1 MYNIPLI
8 ATIAYFCIGLFLMY
22 KNNKICIERVGRTSS
37 AREDIILVFLWG
49 IFIVMDLFEFAKYLY
64 LSRSNKA
71 LDTFEAIEADQ
82 PRKLIAFAG
91 ISGTGKDTCADY
103 LVREHNYIKFSFAA
117 LLKALCQVMFGHK
130 GLKGEDYYNDNRD
143 ARKDVLWTDSQDKEV
158 TPVDVW
164 VSVGTKM
171 REVHE
176 DVWLD
181 VLSSQMEYDVMSSFA
196 IADCRHPNELKR
208 IQELGGKVYY
218 VTNSGV
224 KPNPKAKMDHLI
236 TADMCDGIIVN
247 EGTLEELY
255 AKLDEL
261 QNKKALTGTHYEYS
275 VRAFISK

>member
-8 ATIAYFCIGLFLMY
+8 STVAYFCIGLFLMY
-22 KNNKICIERVGRTSS
+22 KNNEICIKRAGRPSS

-64 LSRSNKA
+64 DTKTNKA
-71 LDTFEAIEADQ
+71 LDTFEAIEADK

-103 LVREHNYIKFSFAA
+103 LVSKHKGTKFSFAS
-117 LLKALCQVMFGHK
+117 LLKALCQVLFGHK

-143 ARKDVLWTDSQDKEV
+143 ARKDVLWTDPQGKEF
-158 TPVDVW
+158 TAVDVW
-164 VSVGTKM
+164 VHVGTKM
-171 REVHE
+171 REVYE

-181 VLSSQMEYDVMSSFA
+181 ALTARMKYEPETSFF
-196 IADCRHPNELKR
+196 IADCRHENELKR

-218 VTNSGV
+218 VKNSEV
-224 KPNPKAKMDHLI
+224 KPNPKATMDHLI
-236 TADMCDGIIVN
+236 TEDMCDGVIEN

-261 QNKKALTGTHYEYS
+261 
-275 VRAFISK
+275 

>member
-8 ATIAYFCIGLFLMY
+8 ATMAYFCIGAFLAY
-22 KNNKICIERVGRTSS
+22 KNNALTVKMAGRTSS
-37 AREDIILVFLWG
+37 TKEDIILVVLWG
-49 IFIVMDLFEFAKYLY
+49 VFVVMDLFEFALYLY
-64 LSRSNKA
+64 RSRSNKA
-71 LDTFEAIEADQ
+71 LDTFEAIEADK

-103 LVREHNYIKFSFAA
+103 LVREHKGVKFSFAA
-117 LLKALCQVMFGHK
+117 LLKALCQVLFGHK

-143 ARKDVLWTDSQDKEV
+143 ARKDVLWTNSQGKEF

-164 VSVGTKM
+164 VLVGTKM
-171 REVHE
+171 REVYE

-181 VLSSQMEYDVMSSFA
+181 ALSARMEYEPETSFF
-196 IADCRHPNELKR
+196 IADCRHENELKR

-218 VTNSGV
+218 VKNSEV
-224 KPNPKAKMDHLI
+224 KPNPKATMDHLI
-236 TADMCDGIIVN
+236 TEDMCDGVIVN

-261 QNKKALTGTHYEYS
+261 
-275 VRAFISK
+275 